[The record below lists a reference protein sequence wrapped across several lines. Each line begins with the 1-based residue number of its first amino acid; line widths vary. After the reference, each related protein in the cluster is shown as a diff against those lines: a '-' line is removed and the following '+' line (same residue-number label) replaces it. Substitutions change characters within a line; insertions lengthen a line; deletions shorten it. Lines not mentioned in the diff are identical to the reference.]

1 MTIGAPL
8 QGLRAFWRVTQGR
21 PESGP
26 ALGWYKAA
34 PLALGRDQGGGS
46 AAANAMA
53 DGGTPPSRGFVLALA
68 LAAVLLPMNSRGANP
83 SFADFNTYHFS
94 VASDKVSLL
103 GMLTNQV
110 TGVNVLYP
118 TNAGALN
125 VNLNQPYADLNQAAN
140 FSFTGVANVSSTN
153 YQTAVVFVGN
163 TAGGTITIG
172 VPANTHTQGTWLCT
186 NVTAV
191 SFFCSAGRWT
201 NAVAVP
207 LW

>member
-1 MTIGAPL
+1 MRIKTTVMAL
-8 QGLRAFWRVTQGR
+8 AVGLW
-21 PESGP
+21 
-26 ALGWYKAA
+26 
-34 PLALGRDQGGGS
+34 
-46 AAANAMA
+46 AAAAI
-53 DGGTPPSRGFVLALA
+53 
-68 LAAVLLPMNSRGANP
+68 GANP
-83 SFADFNTYHFS
+83 SFTDFNTWHFS

-125 VNLNQPYADLNQAAN
+125 VNLNLPYSDLNQAAN

-163 TAGGTITIG
+163 TAGGTISVG
-172 VPANTHTQGTWLCT
+172 APANTHTQGTWLCT